1 MKALD
6 GEEREVKRRREG
18 REAIDGGEGVVD
30 IDEGLWMGKR
40 RREAIDK
47 QTYHKHRSFY
57 VESWL

>member
-47 QTYHKHRSFY
+47 
-57 VESWL
+57 